1 MAGCWRKRK
10 RRKWRDRDRQK
21 PFTAAAVLVAGK
33 LPASAQSQKPMN
45 EAQARAYCAKAA
57 EEKAAANR
65 RQSWADACVKQV
77 MARQKKS

>member
-1 MAGCWRKRK
+1 
-10 RRKWRDRDRQK
+10 
-21 PFTAAAVLVAGK
+21 VLVAGK